1 MWVTIYLN
9 GNNMKIDIKKNEK
22 YYDEIVENCHKDD
35 ESFELW
41 QDLLNKAIEYTS
53 IRAKWSLMS
62 TEEKVE
68 NDAYRTAC
76 HDSFIN
82 SLKMYVRYLKQLG
95 INLLANELIEQDRKT
110 IGDFANYIVFREAV
124 NNR

>member
-1 MWVTIYLN
+1 
-9 GNNMKIDIKKNEK
+9 MKIDIDKNEK
-22 YYDEIVENCHKDD
+22 YYNEIIDNIHKDD

-41 QDLLNKAIEYTS
+41 QNLLNKAIEYTN

-62 TEEKVE
+62 MNEKVE

-110 IGDFANYIVFREAV
+110 IGNFANYIVFREAIK
-124 NNR
+124 NK

>member
-1 MWVTIYLN
+1 MINIDLDKF
-9 GNNMKIDIKKNEK
+9 NN
-22 YYDEIVENCHKDD
+22 YYDEIVDNCHKND
-35 ESFELW
+35 ESFEMW
-41 QDLLNKAIEYTS
+41 QDLFKKAIEYTN

-62 TEEKVE
+62 MEEKVE

-76 HDSFIN
+76 HNSFIN
-82 SLKMYVRYLKQLG
+82 SLKIYVRYLKQLG
-95 INLLANELIEQDRKT
+95 IELSANELIEQDRKI

>member
-1 MWVTIYLN
+1 MIN
-9 GNNMKIDIKKNEK
+9 IDFEKFNN
-22 YYDEIVENCHKDD
+22 YYDEIVEKCHKND
-35 ESFELW
+35 EAFDMW

-62 TEEKVE
+62 TEEKIE
-68 NDAYRTAC
+68 KDAYRTAC

-95 INLLANELIEQDRKT
+95 IKLSANELIEQDRKK

>member
-1 MWVTIYLN
+1 MVN
-9 GNNMKIDIKKNEK
+9 IDFEKFNK
-22 YYDEIVENCHKDD
+22 YYAEILEYCYKDD
-35 ESFELW
+35 ESFEMW

-62 TEEKVE
+62 TEEKIE
-68 NDAYRTAC
+68 KDAYRTAC

-82 SLKMYVRYLKQLG
+82 SLKIYVRYLKELG
-95 INLLANELIEQDRKT
+95 IELKSNKLIEQDRKT

>member
-1 MWVTIYLN
+1 MGNLDIFEIYYN
-9 GNNMKIDIKKNEK
+9 EIIGYSHKN
-22 YYDEIVENCHKDD
+22 D
-35 ESFELW
+35 ESFDMW
-41 QDLLNKAIEYTS
+41 KDLLNKAIDYTN

-62 TEEKVE
+62 REEKIE
-68 NDAYRTAC
+68 NDAHRTVC

-82 SLKMYVRYLKQLG
+82 SLKIYVRYLKQLG
-95 INLLANELIEQDRKT
+95 INLLVNELIEQDRKT

>member
-1 MWVTIYLN
+1 MNELF
-9 GNNMKIDIKKNEK
+9 EK
-22 YYDEIVENCHKDD
+22 YYTEILDCCHKND
-35 ESFELW
+35 ETLEMW

-53 IRAKWSLMS
+53 IRAKWSLMP

-82 SLKMYVRYLKQLG
+82 SLKMYVRYLKQIG
-95 INLLANELIEQDRKT
+95 IELSLNKLIEQDRKT
-110 IGDFANYIVFREAV
+110 IGDFANYIVFTEAIK
-124 NNR
+124 NR